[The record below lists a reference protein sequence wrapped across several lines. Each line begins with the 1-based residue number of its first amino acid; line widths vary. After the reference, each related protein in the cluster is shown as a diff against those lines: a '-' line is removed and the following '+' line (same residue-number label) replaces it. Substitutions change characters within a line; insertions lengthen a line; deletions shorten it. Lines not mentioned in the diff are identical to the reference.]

1 MNKKFIN
8 VVLTLFVFIF
18 GLSLF
23 LWSDKVTNLMSI
35 IFGILLIIYGLL
47 NSYVYIKSK
56 NKRII
61 NISTSVISLVIGI
74 ILVAKPTIVSEI
86 ISFIIGGYIVLSS
99 LNLLLDALELKNN
112 NIIIGLSIVEIIIG
126 IFCILGKIL
135 IPNILL
141 SMIGLLLMI
150 YCVIYVI
157 DSILMKN

>member
-112 NIIIGLSIVEIIIG
+112 NIIIGLSIVGIIIG